1 MVFSKIQKIGITKFP
16 SEKICPL
23 FFLDYHKPSSSVDCL
38 EILRSLKPISEIESF
53 DKKLKKTELKTQR
66 CVSSRESKKIFER
79 KFFHLKFYQTLKIWK
94 RFSKNNLCLQSLLDL
109 SQKTFRKKFKWSHQI
124 DLWWMKNHLRWSIS
138 KISSHILHQNIFS
151 SLELCVWWKDA
162 NKRFKKSEFVKE
174 IFGIF
179 LFNFFCWGKIFGF
192 FKQKRDL
199 EKMEKKIFENKISD
213 PKEKNNLFV
222 RAER

>member
-1 MVFSKIQKIGITKFP
+1 
-16 SEKICPL
+16 
-23 FFLDYHKPSSSVDCL
+23 
-38 EILRSLKPISEIESF
+38 
-53 DKKLKKTELKTQR
+53 
-66 CVSSRESKKIFER
+66 
-79 KFFHLKFYQTLKIWK
+79 
-94 RFSKNNLCLQSLLDL
+94 
-109 SQKTFRKKFKWSHQI
+109 
-124 DLWWMKNHLRWSIS
+124 
-138 KISSHILHQNIFS
+138 
-151 SLELCVWWKDA
+151 
-162 NKRFKKSEFVKE
+162 VKE